1 MISTDDLH
9 NMLEVHFPGDDIEVQ
24 DMTGTS
30 DHFDV
35 HVISERF
42 NGLSLI
48 EQHKLIHAACKEHM
62 GGAIHA
68 LKIKTETP

>member
-1 MISTDDLH
+1 MITEEDLQE
-9 NMLEVHFPGDDIEVQ
+9 MLAVHFPGDEIVVQ

-35 HVISERF
+35 RVVSARF
-42 NGLSLI
+42 EGLSLI

-68 LKIKTETP
+68 LKIKTLTP